1 MMKLPR
7 QIEKQKQSKNKTI
20 NKRNKLICSIFY
32 SFKFGIKVTKLPD
45 LGAKKCNRW
54 KDIFIRTELN
64 GRWSIM
70 SRTIS
75 ILG

>member
-1 MMKLPR
+1 MKLPR

-45 LGAKKCNRW
+45 LGAKNVIVGK
-54 KDIFIRTELN
+54 TSL
-64 GRWSIM
+64 
-70 SRTIS
+70 
-75 ILG
+75 